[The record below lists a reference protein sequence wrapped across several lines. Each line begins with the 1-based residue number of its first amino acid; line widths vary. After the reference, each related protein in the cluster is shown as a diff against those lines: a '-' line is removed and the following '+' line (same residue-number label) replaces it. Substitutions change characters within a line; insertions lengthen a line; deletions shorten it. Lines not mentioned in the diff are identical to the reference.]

1 VDVEVVFVS
10 WVLVFF
16 GASVLIAL
24 TPGANNLL
32 GLHHGM
38 THGVRRGLAG
48 LGGRLVAFTLL
59 ITAVAAGLGQLLAA
73 SETALTIIKWAG
85 AAYLL
90 VLGLRLLWSTVR
102 GGTAAA
108 DVVQEPAEDVPAWRV
123 ARKEFGVAITNPKAI
138 LIFTAFVPQ
147 FIDAAHG
154 PFSGQIALLG
164 AVYLL
169 AEFLAG
175 SAYVG
180 VGAAVKSIKLSRR
193 ARRNVDRGTGVVL
206 VGLAGVLAT
215 SNS

>member
-1 VDVEVVFVS
+1 MS
-10 WVLVFF
+10 WLLVFF
-16 GASVLIAL
+16 GASLLIAL

-38 THGVRRGLAG
+38 THGVRPALAG
-48 LGGRLVAFTLL
+48 LGGRLAAFTLL

-85 AAYLL
+85 VAYLL
-90 VLGLRLLWSTVR
+90 YLGVRLLWSTFR
-102 GGTAAA
+102 GTA
-108 DVVQEPAEDVPAWRV
+108 EPREPDTQPAGPWRA

-147 FIDAAHG
+147 FIDAGRG
-154 PFSGQIALLG
+154 PVPGQIALLG

-175 SAYVG
+175 SVYVG
-180 VGAAVKSIKLSRR
+180 VGAAARSARLSRR

-206 VGLAGVLAT
+206 VGLAGVLA
-215 SNS
+215 SANA

>member
-1 VDVEVVFVS
+1 M
-10 WVLVFF
+10 WVFF
-16 GASVLIAL
+16 GASVLVAL

-48 LGGRLVAFTLL
+48 LGGRLAAFTLL
-59 ITAVAAGLGQLLAA
+59 IAAVAAGLGQLLAA

-90 VLGLRLLWSTVR
+90 YLGVRLLWSTFR
-102 GGTAAA
+102 GKSSAT
-108 DVVQEPAEDVPAWRV
+108 ELPATPMTAWRV
-123 ARKEFGVAITNPKAI
+123 TRKEFGVALTNPKAI

-147 FIDAAHG
+147 FIDPG
-154 PFSGQIALLG
+154 RGSFSGQLALLG
-164 AVYLL
+164 AGYLL

-175 SAYVG
+175 SVYVFA
-180 VGAAVKSIKLSRR
+180 GAAVKTIKLTRR

-215 SNS
+215 SSA

>member
-1 VDVEVVFVS
+1 VEPEVVVVS
-10 WVLVFF
+10 WLLVFF

-32 GLHHGM
+32 GLHHGV

-59 ITAVAAGLGQLLAA
+59 IAAVAAGLGQLLAA

-85 AAYLL
+85 VAYLL
-90 VLGLRLLWSTVR
+90 WLGLRLLRSTFRR
-102 GGTAAA
+102 GN
-108 DVVQEPAEDVPAWRV
+108 EPAEATRAAAGPTSAWRV
-123 ARKEFGVAITNPKAI
+123 ARKEFSVAITNPKAI

-147 FIDAAHG
+147 FIDPGHG
-154 PFSGQIALLG
+154 PFPAQIALLG

-175 SAYVG
+175 SVYVG
-180 VGAAVKSIKLSRR
+180 VGAAVKSIELSRR
-193 ARRNVDRGTGVVL
+193 ARRTVDRGTGVVL

-215 SNS
+215 SNA

>member
-1 VDVEVVFVS
+1 M
-10 WVLVFF
+10 WVFF

-48 LGGRLVAFTLL
+48 LGGRLAAFTLL

-90 VLGLRLLWSTVR
+90 YLGLRLLWSTFRRDNDVA
-102 GGTAAA
+102 GPAAETT
-108 DVVQEPAEDVPAWRV
+108 EPRSAWRV

-147 FIDAAHG
+147 FIDAGHG
-154 PFSGQIALLG
+154 PFPAQIALLG

-175 SAYVG
+175 SVYVAA
-180 VGAAVKSIKLSRR
+180 GAVLKSIKLTRR
-193 ARRNVDRGTGVVL
+193 ARRTVDRGTGVVL
-206 VGLAGVLAT
+206 VGLAGVLAA
-215 SNS
+215 SNA

>member
-1 VDVEVVFVS
+1 MS
-10 WVLVFF
+10 WLLVFF

-48 LGGRLVAFTLL
+48 LAGRLAAFTLL

-90 VLGLRLLWSTVR
+90 YLGLRLLWSTFR
-102 GGTAAA
+102 GEA
-108 DVVQEPAEDVPAWRV
+108 DVPEPDTEPASAWRV
-123 ARKEFGVAITNPKAI
+123 SRKEFGVAITNPKAI

-147 FIDAAHG
+147 FIDAGHG
-154 PFSGQIALLG
+154 PFPAQIALLG
-164 AVYLL
+164 GVYLL

-175 SAYVG
+175 SVYVG
-180 VGAAVKSIKLSRR
+180 VGAAVKTIKLTRR

-215 SNS
+215 SNA

>member
-1 VDVEVVFVS
+1 M

-16 GASVLIAL
+16 GASVLVAL

-48 LGGRLVAFTLL
+48 LAGRLVAFTLL

-73 SETALTIIKWAG
+73 SETTLTIIKWAG

-90 VLGLRLLWSTVR
+90 WLGSRLLWSTVR
-102 GGTAAA
+102 RRDDAGDAAGDA
-108 DVVQEPAEDVPAWRV
+108 AEAAERPAVPMSAWRV

-147 FIDAAHG
+147 FIEPAHG
-154 PFSGQIALLG
+154 PFPAQIALLG
-164 AVYLL
+164 GVYLL

-180 VGAAVKSIKLSRR
+180 VGAAVKSIKPSPR

-215 SNS
+215 AGS

>member
-1 VDVEVVFVS
+1 MS
-10 WVLVFF
+10 WLLVFF

-48 LGGRLVAFTLL
+48 LAGRLAAFTLL

-90 VLGLRLLWSTVR
+90 YLGLRLLWSTFR
-102 GGTAAA
+102 GKT
-108 DVVQEPAEDVPAWRV
+108 DVPEPDTQPASAWRV
-123 ARKEFGVAITNPKAI
+123 TRKEFGVAITNPKAI

-147 FIDAAHG
+147 FIDAGHG
-154 PFSGQIALLG
+154 PFPAQIALLG

-175 SAYVG
+175 SVYVG
-180 VGAAVKSIKLSRR
+180 AGACLKTIKLTRR
-193 ARRNVDRGTGVVL
+193 TRRNVDRGTGVVL

-215 SNS
+215 SNA

>member
-1 VDVEVVFVS
+1 VS
-10 WVLVFF
+10 WLLVFF

-48 LGGRLVAFTLL
+48 LGGRLAAFTLL
-59 ITAVAAGLGQLLAA
+59 IAAVAAGLGQLLAA

-90 VLGLRLLWSTVR
+90 YLGLRLLRSTFR
-102 GGTAAA
+102 GNA
-108 DVVQEPAEDVPAWRV
+108 DAVELPTEPASAWRV
-123 ARKEFGVAITNPKAI
+123 TRKEFGVAITNPKAI

-154 PFSGQIALLG
+154 PFPAQIALLG

-175 SAYVG
+175 SVYVG
-180 VGAAVKSIKLSRR
+180 LGAAVQSVKLSRR
-193 ARRNVDRGTGVVL
+193 TRRNVDRGTGVVL
-206 VGLAGVLAT
+206 VGLAGVLAA
-215 SNS
+215 SNA

>member
-1 VDVEVVFVS
+1 M
-10 WVLVFF
+10 WVFF

-48 LGGRLVAFTLL
+48 LGGRLAAFTLL

-90 VLGLRLLWSTVR
+90 YLGLRLLWSTFR
-102 GGTAAA
+102 GGR
-108 DVVQEPAEDVPAWRV
+108 VVAEEVAEPRSAWRV

-147 FIDAAHG
+147 FINAGHG
-154 PFSGQIALLG
+154 SFPAQIALLG

-169 AEFLAG
+169 AELLAG
-175 SAYVG
+175 SVYVG
-180 VGAAVKSIKLSRR
+180 VGAGLKSIKLTRR
-193 ARRNVDRGTGVVL
+193 ARRRVDRGTGVVL

-215 SNS
+215 SNA

>member
-1 VDVEVVFVS
+1 MS
-10 WVLVFF
+10 WLLVFF

-32 GLHHGM
+32 GLHNGM

-48 LGGRLVAFTLL
+48 LTGRLAAFTLL
-59 ITAVAAGLGQLLAA
+59 IAAVAAGLGQLLAA

-90 VLGLRLLWSTVR
+90 YLGLRLLWSTFR
-102 GGTAAA
+102 GNTTTPELPSAPTTGWQIT
-108 DVVQEPAEDVPAWRV
+108 
-123 ARKEFGVAITNPKAI
+123 RKEFGVAITNPKAI

-147 FIDAAHG
+147 FADAAHG
-154 PFSGQIALLG
+154 PFPGQIALLG
-164 AVYLL
+164 AVYLP

-175 SAYVG
+175 ATYVLAGALVRTIRLSA
-180 VGAAVKSIKLSRR
+180 R
-193 ARRNVDRGTGVVL
+193 ARRTVDRGTGVVF

-215 SNS
+215 SNA

>member
-1 VDVEVVFVS
+1 MFI
-10 WVLVFF
+10 FF

-48 LGGRLVAFTLL
+48 LGGRLAAFAVLVG
-59 ITAVAAGLGQLLAA
+59 AVAAGLGQLLAA

-90 VLGLRLLWSTVR
+90 YLGVRLLISTFR
-102 GGTAAA
+102 DKSGTRTTVGNTAGP
-108 DVVQEPAEDVPAWRV
+108 VSAWRV

-147 FIDAAHG
+147 FIDPAHG
-154 PFSGQIALLG
+154 PFPAQIALLG
-164 AVYLL
+164 AGYLL

-175 SAYVG
+175 SVYVG
-180 VGAAVKSIKLSRR
+180 VGAAVKSVELTRR

-206 VGLAGVLAT
+206 LGLAGVLAT
-215 SNS
+215 SNA

>member
-1 VDVEVVFVS
+1 MS
-10 WVLVFF
+10 WLLVFF

-48 LGGRLVAFTLL
+48 LAGRLAAFTLL

-90 VLGLRLLWSTVR
+90 YLGVRLLWSTFR
-102 GGTAAA
+102 GKT
-108 DVVQEPAEDVPAWRV
+108 DVPEPDTHPASAWRV
-123 ARKEFGVAITNPKAI
+123 TRKEFGVAITNPKAI

-147 FIDAAHG
+147 FIDAGHG
-154 PFSGQIALLG
+154 PFSAQIALLG

-175 SAYVG
+175 SVYVG
-180 VGAAVKSIKLSRR
+180 AGAGLKSIKLTRR

-215 SNS
+215 SNA

>member
-1 VDVEVVFVS
+1 V
-10 WVLVFF
+10 WVFF

-48 LGGRLVAFTLL
+48 LGGRLAAFTLL

-90 VLGLRLLWSTVR
+90 YLGLRLLWSTYRRRDDVAE
-102 GGTAAA
+102 AAERA
-108 DVVQEPAEDVPAWRV
+108 AEPRSAWRV

-147 FIDAAHG
+147 FINAGQGSFPA
-154 PFSGQIALLG
+154 QIALLG

-169 AEFLAG
+169 AELLAG
-175 SAYVG
+175 SVYVG
-180 VGAAVKSIKLSRR
+180 AGAGLNSIKLTRR
-193 ARRNVDRGTGVVL
+193 ARRGFDRGTGVVL

-215 SNS
+215 SNA

>member
-1 VDVEVVFVS
+1 MT
-10 WVLVFF
+10 VLVFF

-48 LGGRLVAFTLL
+48 LGGRLAAFTLL

-85 AAYLL
+85 AAYLFY
-90 VLGLRLLWSTVR
+90 LGLRILWSTTR
-102 GGTAAA
+102 HKDDAAEA
-108 DVVQEPAEDVPAWRV
+108 AEPPAEPASAWRV

-147 FIDAAHG
+147 FIDAGHG
-154 PFSGQIALLG
+154 SFPGQIALLG

-175 SAYVG
+175 SVYVG
-180 VGAAVKSIKLSRR
+180 AGAAVKTIKLTRR
-193 ARRNVDRGTGVVL
+193 ARRRVDRGTGVVL

-215 SNS
+215 SNA

>member
-1 VDVEVVFVS
+1 M
-10 WVLVFF
+10 WVFF
-16 GASVLIAL
+16 GASVLVAL

-48 LGGRLVAFTLL
+48 LGGRLAAFTLL
-59 ITAVAAGLGQLLAA
+59 IAAVAAGLGQLLAA

-90 VLGLRLLWSTVR
+90 YLGVRLLWSTFR
-102 GGTAAA
+102 GNSSTT
-108 DVVQEPAEDVPAWRV
+108 ELPATPMTAWRV
-123 ARKEFGVAITNPKAI
+123 TRKEFGVALTNPKAI

-147 FIDAAHG
+147 FIDPGHG
-154 PFSGQIALLG
+154 SFSGQLALLG
-164 AVYLL
+164 AGYLL

-175 SAYVG
+175 SVYVFA
-180 VGAAVKSIKLSRR
+180 GAAVKTIKLTRR

-215 SNS
+215 SNA

>member
-1 VDVEVVFVS
+1 M
-10 WVLVFF
+10 WVFF

-48 LGGRLVAFTLL
+48 LGGRLAAFTLL

-90 VLGLRLLWSTVR
+90 YLGLRLLWSTFR
-102 GGTAAA
+102 GERAVAEEVA
-108 DVVQEPAEDVPAWRV
+108 EPRSAWRV

-147 FIDAAHG
+147 FINAGHG
-154 PFSGQIALLG
+154 SFPAQIALLG

-169 AEFLAG
+169 AELLAG
-175 SAYVG
+175 SVYVA
-180 VGAAVKSIKLSRR
+180 VGAGLKSIKLTRR
-193 ARRNVDRGTGVVL
+193 ARRRVDRGTGVVL

-215 SNS
+215 SNA

>member
-1 VDVEVVFVS
+1 M
-10 WVLVFF
+10 WVFF
-16 GASVLIAL
+16 GASVLLAL

-38 THGVRRGLAG
+38 THGVRHGLAG
-48 LGGRLVAFTLL
+48 LGGRLAAFTLL
-59 ITAVAAGLGQLLAA
+59 IAAVAAGLGQLLAA

-90 VLGLRLLWSTVR
+90 YLGLRLLWSTFW
-102 GGTAAA
+102 GGNPTKELPTA
-108 DVVQEPAEDVPAWRV
+108 PTSAWRV
-123 ARKEFGVAITNPKAI
+123 SRKEFGVALTNPKAI

-147 FIDAAHG
+147 FIDAGHG
-154 PFSGQIALLG
+154 SFPAQIALLG
-164 AVYLL
+164 AVYLV

-175 SAYVG
+175 SVYV
-180 VGAAVKSIKLSRR
+180 VAGAAVRTIRLSRK

-215 SNS
+215 SNA

>member
-1 VDVEVVFVS
+1 V
-10 WVLVFF
+10 WVFF
-16 GASVLIAL
+16 GASVLVAL

-38 THGVRRGLAG
+38 THGVRHGLAG
-48 LGGRLVAFTLL
+48 LGGRLAAFTLL
-59 ITAVAAGLGQLLAA
+59 IAAVAAGLGQLLAA

-85 AAYLL
+85 VAYLL
-90 VLGLRLLWSTVR
+90 YLGVRLLWSTFR
-102 GGTAAA
+102 GKDTP
-108 DVVQEPAEDVPAWRV
+108 EELPKTPTTAWRV
-123 ARKEFGVAITNPKAI
+123 TRKEFGVAITNPKAI

-147 FIDAAHG
+147 FIDAG
-154 PFSGQIALLG
+154 QGSFSGQIALLG

-175 SAYVG
+175 SVYVG
-180 VGAAVKSIKLSRR
+180 VGAAVKTIELSRR

-215 SNS
+215 SNA

>member
-1 VDVEVVFVS
+1 MS
-10 WVLVFF
+10 WLLVFF

-48 LGGRLVAFTLL
+48 LAGRLAAFTLL

-85 AAYLL
+85 AGYLL
-90 VLGLRLLWSTVR
+90 YLGLRLLWSTFR
-102 GGTAAA
+102 GKT
-108 DVVQEPAEDVPAWRV
+108 DVPEPDTQPASAWRV
-123 ARKEFGVAITNPKAI
+123 TRKEFGVAITNPKAI

-147 FIDAAHG
+147 FIDAGHG
-154 PFSGQIALLG
+154 PFPAQIALLG

-175 SAYVG
+175 SVYVG
-180 VGAAVKSIKLSRR
+180 VGAGLKSIKLTRR
-193 ARRNVDRGTGVVL
+193 TRRNVDRGTGVVL

-215 SNS
+215 SNA

>member
-1 VDVEVVFVS
+1 MS
-10 WVLVFF
+10 WLPVFF

-48 LGGRLVAFTLL
+48 LGGRLAAFTLL

-85 AAYLL
+85 AGYLL
-90 VLGLRLLWSTVR
+90 FLGIRLLWSTFR
-102 GGTAAA
+102 GKTGTA
-108 DVVQEPAEDVPAWRV
+108 EPHTEPMTATRI

-154 PFSGQIALLG
+154 PFPAQIALLG
-164 AVYLL
+164 AIYLL

-175 SAYVG
+175 SIYVG
-180 VGAAVKSIKLSRR
+180 VGAGLKTIELTRR
-193 ARRNVDRGTGVVL
+193 TRRNVDRGTGVVL